1 MHKRSGGQGL
11 FVRGGTVPRGFVV
24 AAQIV
29 TSIKSQGPPLSSAD
43 PFITNYRT
51 TNQFHIDRLR
61 PPPFLPF
68 AAGCRTEAYG
78 KSGPMRERFKKLR
91 LRGTAGKLDVSRNR
105 GNRQN
110 AAALPWHVFAAD
122 LNALTA
128 NRPKAILPGKDLP
141 SVGSSPFCQDLHPST
156 WIYLHTF
163 LIS

>member
-1 MHKRSGGQGL
+1 
-11 FVRGGTVPRGFVV
+11 
-24 AAQIV
+24 
-29 TSIKSQGPPLSSAD
+29 
-43 PFITNYRT
+43 
-51 TNQFHIDRLR
+51 
-61 PPPFLPF
+61 
-68 AAGCRTEAYG
+68 
-78 KSGPMRERFKKLR
+78 MRERFKKLR

-110 AAALPWHVFAAD
+110 AAALPRHVFAAD